1 MFFLE
6 KKPTADKKQKNTPSF
21 ARWIS
26 FAILT
31 KIMELFLSLRLQT
44 WAQYS
49 ILPWYQIR
57 ASSTAVS
64 LTIFITSFLKG
75 QESCIVAFIKS
86 VQQYPLY
93 LIKCSVCF
101 VTSMYH
107 IHRLKTNK
115 HSRTKKPKLKLK
127 IKIKQFTIT
136 MTVPNQAIND
146 LGQDGIYF
154 QDVKIQTAYQLNYWL
169 SVKSPPQ
176 KGSPVTHTQTS
187 KTEVKETKNRKMVLK
202 PKKLNTA

>member
-1 MFFLE
+1 MLSIFYLE

-21 ARWIS
+21 ARRIA

-31 KIMELFLSLRLQT
+31 KIMELFLILQLQT

-64 LTIFITSFLKG
+64 VTISITSFSKG
-75 QESCIVAFIKS
+75 QESCTVAFIEF

-93 LIKCSVCF
+93 FIKCSVCF

-107 IHRLKTNK
+107 IHRPKKNK

-146 LGQDGIYF
+146 LGQDGMY
-154 QDVKIQTAYQLNYWL
+154 L
-169 SVKSPPQ
+169 
-176 KGSPVTHTQTS
+176 
-187 KTEVKETKNRKMVLK
+187 
-202 PKKLNTA
+202 